1 MVKAPWL
8 AIALTWLVTML
19 VVLVGVRLMRQQ
31 VREQI
36 VRRDGEIL
44 WAMARTQP
52 GGDEEASLLG
62 REPFAVFVTIGGFEG
77 IMAARMFDA
86 GGGFLASVP
95 DRVREGRVGELDLAV
110 LRRGQPISR
119 FEAALSLEDLFL
131 PEPGE
136 TGIALGGSIPAVRV
150 FVPLGELA
158 GAEPTGFAEFVLDG
172 RSVAREFELL
182 DQRLL
187 KQAALTLLAAFGA
200 TGGVL
205 AWAFRQLARGNRL
218 LQIRTE
224 DLQRANRELSQAARA
239 TALGAV
245 TAHLVHGLKNPVTGL
260 QSFMAAGSE
269 VGVADEESWREAR
282 AATHRMQAL
291 IGQVVRVLREHESDL
306 SYDATLDEVGEAVR
320 ARARALA
327 GERGVVLDGSGAPA
341 APIDNRSAGLFALV
355 LTNLLENAI
364 QATPRGGVVRLHL
377 EGNES
382 GVAAEVADQGPG
394 LPESVRER
402 LFQPNQST
410 KEGGSGLGLAISHQL
425 ALALGGTVKLVASGP
440 DGTCFRIE
448 IPRRPGAVG

>member
-8 AIALTWLVTML
+8 AIALTWVVTTL
-19 VVLVGVRLMRQQ
+19 VVLVGVRQVRQQ

-44 WAMARTQP
+44 RAMARTQS
-52 GGDEEASLLG
+52 GGDDVASLLA

-86 GGGFLASVP
+86 VGAFLASVP
-95 DRVREGRVGELDLAV
+95 DRVREGRIGEEELVV

-119 FEAALSLEDLFL
+119 FEASLPLEDLFL
-131 PEPGE
+131 PDPGDK
-136 TGIALGGSIPAVRV
+136 GIALGGFIPAVRV
-150 FVPLGELA
+150 LVPLGEVA

-182 DQRLL
+182 DERLL
-187 KQAALTLLAAFGA
+187 KQAALTLLVAFGA

-205 AWAFRQLARGNRL
+205 VWAFRQLARGNRL
-218 LQIRTE
+218 LQRRTE

-245 TAHLVHGLKNPVTGL
+245 TAHLVHGLKNPVSGL

-269 VGVADEESWREAR
+269 GGAADEEAWRDAR
-282 AATHRMQAL
+282 AATQRMQAL

-306 SYDATLDEVGEAVR
+306 EYDATLADVGDAVLSR
-320 ARARALA
+320 ARSLARD
-327 GERGVVLDGSGAPA
+327 RGVELDGSGAPA
-341 APIDNRSAGLFALV
+341 VPIDNRSAGLFALV

-364 QATPRGGVVRLHL
+364 QATPRGGSVRLRL
-377 EGNES
+377 EGGES
-382 GVAAEVADQGPG
+382 GVAAEVSDRGTG

-425 ALALGGTVKLVASGP
+425 ALALGGSVKLVASGP
-440 DGTCFRIE
+440 DGTCFRVE
-448 IPRRPGAVG
+448 IPRRNGALG